1 MCRVVVNPDRIRIFR
16 AICQDLSADVLEI
29 PMVLLY
35 RLAQSLVTDLILV
48 FQVHFHAVNFADE
61 LKILL
66 LVGIYKF
73 NADYFSENACSGCLS

>member
-1 MCRVVVNPDRIRIFR
+1 
-16 AICQDLSADVLEI
+16 
-29 PMVLLY
+29 MVLLY
-35 RLAQSLVTDLILV
+35 RLAQSLVTVLILV

-73 NADYFSENACSGCLS
+73 NADYFPGMLVQTV